1 MDRSTSPRPGAEHLP
16 IYATAPSG
24 TLVDEARVVLEQD
37 PERVMVIEGDRSL
50 TVRELWGEAASLVR
64 FFRERGLKSGD
75 VIAMQLPN
83 WAEASSLYLAA
94 SMMGLVLNPILPILR
109 DSEVKFVLHDSRSR
123 MIFIPSEFRGFDY
136 YGMIK
141 RIRADLPELTTVV
154 VLRGDAGGDS
164 VWADLV
170 RNTDPEIALDPV
182 DPDSVKIVMY
192 TSGTTGRPKG
202 VLHTHNTL
210 RAEVESYVDFWTMDD
225 TDVVFMASAISH
237 IAGCVCGCELPWA
250 LGALVVLQDKW
261 APDEAVD
268 LIVQHDATFTTGSTP
283 FLVELL
289 KAAKA
294 KDEHLPKFRRFS
306 CGGMTVPPQLVR
318 DAQEWFSNTVISRVY
333 GMSEVPSISLGIATR
348 EDNENGADT
357 DGVIPPRVEVRIV
370 DLQTGAPVGVGMDGE
385 IVVKAPEQFVGY
397 LQPEDNVDAYDA
409 DGFFKTGD
417 IGFVTDQNCLVIT
430 GRKKDLIIRGG
441 ENISAKEIEDALIEH
456 PAIAEA
462 AVVSFPHP
470 RMGEGVGTFVV
481 LKSGA
486 MLDQPQMAAFL
497 IEAGLAKQKIPER
510 LEIIKALP
518 KNVQGKVQKNI
529 LRDQMKAL
537 CQSA

>member
-1 MDRSTSPRPGAEHLP
+1 
-16 IYATAPSG
+16 
-24 TLVDEARVVLEQD
+24 LVDEARIVLEQH
-37 PERVMVIEGDRSL
+37 PNRVMVIDGDRSL
-50 TVRELWGEAASLVR
+50 TVREVWDEAVSLVL
-64 FFRERGLKSGD
+64 FFRERGLKTGD

-109 DSEVKFVLHDSRSR
+109 DSEVKFVLQDSHSKL
-123 MIFIPSEFRGFDY
+123 MFIPAEFRGFDY
-136 YGMIK
+136 HGMIK
-141 RIRADLPELTTVV
+141 RIRADLPELATVV
-154 VLRGDAGGDS
+154 VLRGDAGED
-164 VWADLV
+164 VAWADLL
-170 RNTDPEIALDPV
+170 RNKGAEIALDPV
-182 DPDSVKIVMY
+182 DPDSIKIVMY

-250 LGALVVLQDKW
+250 LGAPVVMQDKW

-268 LIVQHDATFTTGSTP
+268 LIIKHGATFTTGSTP

-289 KAAKA
+289 KAGKA
-294 KDEHLPKFRRFS
+294 KNERLRGFRRFS
-306 CGGMTVPPQLVR
+306 CGGMTIPSQLVR
-318 DAQEWFSNTVISRVY
+318 DAHEWFSNCVVSRVY
-333 GMSEVPSISLGIATR
+333 GMSEVPSISLGVASRDDI
-348 EDNENGADT
+348 DNGADT
-357 DGVIPPRVEVRIV
+357 DGVIPPQVEVRIA
-370 DLQTGAPVGVGMDGE
+370 DLQTDASLGIGKDGE
-385 IVVKAPEQFVGY
+385 ILVKAPEQFVGY
-397 LQPEDNVDAYDA
+397 LRPEDNDGAYDK
-409 DGFFKTGD
+409 DGYFRTGD

-456 PAIAEA
+456 PAIAES
-462 AVVSFPHP
+462 AVVAFPHP
-470 RMGEGVGTFVV
+470 RMGEGVGAFIV
-481 LKSGA
+481 LEPGA
-486 MLDQPQMAAFL
+486 TLDQPQMASFL

-510 LEIIKALP
+510 LEFAQALP

-537 CQSA
+537 CESA

>member
-1 MDRSTSPRPGAEHLP
+1 
-16 IYATAPSG
+16 
-24 TLVDEARVVLEQD
+24 
-37 PERVMVIEGDRSL
+37 
-50 TVRELWGEAASLVR
+50 
-64 FFRERGLKSGD
+64 
-75 VIAMQLPN
+75 
-83 WAEASSLYLAA
+83 
-94 SMMGLVLNPILPILR
+94 
-109 DSEVKFVLHDSRSR
+109 
-123 MIFIPSEFRGFDY
+123 
-136 YGMIK
+136 
-141 RIRADLPELTTVV
+141 
-154 VLRGDAGGDS
+154 
-164 VWADLV
+164 
-170 RNTDPEIALDPV
+170 
-182 DPDSVKIVMY
+182 
-192 TSGTTGRPKG
+192 
-202 VLHTHNTL
+202 
-210 RAEVESYVDFWTMDD
+210 
-225 TDVVFMASAISH
+225 
-237 IAGCVCGCELPWA
+237 
-250 LGALVVLQDKW
+250 
-261 APDEAVD
+261 
-268 LIVQHDATFTTGSTP
+268 
-283 FLVELL
+283 
-289 KAAKA
+289 
-294 KDEHLPKFRRFS
+294 
-306 CGGMTVPPQLVR
+306 
-318 DAQEWFSNTVISRVY
+318 
-333 GMSEVPSISLGIATR
+333 
-348 EDNENGADT
+348 
-357 DGVIPPRVEVRIV
+357 
-370 DLQTGAPVGVGMDGE
+370 
-385 IVVKAPEQFVGY
+385 VVKAPEQFVGY